1 MASICKEIIVAASP
15 DAVWDAVR
23 DVGQVHRRMAP
34 GFVTHSSVEGGERSV
49 TFASG
54 LTVREL
60 IVDIDDT
67 ARRFAYAVVGGQPT
81 HHNASF
87 QVFPHGEGH
96 SRIMWITD
104 VLPHELAGFIRQTV
118 DQAAPIIARTLAMQ
132 EMEDWRI

>member
-1 MASICKEIIVAASP
+1 MASISKEIIVEASP
-15 DAVWDAVR
+15 EAVWDAVR

-60 IVDIDDT
+60 IVDIDDH
-67 ARRFAYAVVGGQPT
+67 ARRFSYAVVGGQPT

-87 QVFPHGEGH
+87 QVFPHGEGQ
-96 SRIMWITD
+96 SRLVWITD
-104 VLPHELAGFIRQTV
+104 VLPHELASYIRQTV
-118 DQAAPIIARTLAMQ
+118 DQAAPIIARTLAMR
-132 EMEDWRI
+132 EVEDLRM

>member
-1 MASICKEIIVAASP
+1 MASICKEIIVAAPP

-67 ARRFAYAVVGGQPT
+67 TRRFSYAVVGGQPT

-87 QVFPHGEGH
+87 QVFPYGEGH
-96 SRIMWITD
+96 SRIVWLTD
-104 VLPHELAGFIRQTV
+104 VLPHGRRSTRPRRSSRAHWPCKRW
-118 DQAAPIIARTLAMQ
+118 RTGAFKC
-132 EMEDWRI
+132 R

>member
-1 MASICKEIIVAASP
+1 MASICKEIIVAALP
-15 DAVWDAVR
+15 EAVWDAVR

-60 IVDIDDT
+60 IVDIDES
-67 ARRFAYAVVGGQPT
+67 ARRFSYAVVGGQPT

-87 QVFPHGEGH
+87 QVFPYGEGH
-96 SRIMWITD
+96 SRLVWITD

-118 DQAAPIIARTLAMQ
+118 DQAAPIIARTLATQ
-132 EMEDWRI
+132 EVEDLRM